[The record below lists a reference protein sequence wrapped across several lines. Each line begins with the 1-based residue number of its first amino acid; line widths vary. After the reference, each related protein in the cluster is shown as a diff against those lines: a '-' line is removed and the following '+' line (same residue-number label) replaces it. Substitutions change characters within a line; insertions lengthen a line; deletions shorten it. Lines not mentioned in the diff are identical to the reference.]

1 MLLYCSPPIID
12 LIGFFSNLGLTIL
25 FKFAMLLETN
35 NIVLILPK
43 TACPS
48 KFGAQSY
55 GPKRLKIG
63 YFWRL
68 ISNVKSYQKSDCF
81 NPRSFLYKKYYRQIF
96 CISTSSPW
104 KLSQQIGTEIGSKT
118 VFFPLDHKVL
128 NGYCHHI
135 CLSVVVVCLS
145 VCPWRVLGSH
155 ISQK

>member
-1 MLLYCSPPIID
+1 MSVKIWGPELW
-12 LIGFFSNLGLTIL
+12 T
-25 FKFAMLLETN
+25 E
-35 NIVLILPK
+35 K
-43 TACPS
+43 T
-48 KFGAQSY
+48 KNRVF
-55 GPKRLKIG
+55 LKA
-63 YFWRL
+63 L
-68 ISNVKSYQKSDCF
+68 SNVKSYQKSDCF

-155 ISQK
+155 ISQSRIFLKTCMKLGDFKVRKDWHFFYFPPEPGKYINRSSVS